1 MVVGQAYFR
10 LIMQVLT
17 FRFSSLLAAGLF
29 AAATTQA
36 QDVPARPA
44 PAAQPQEDAPVRPA
58 SPTRTSGAPRR
69 DALVPAAPSDEQ
81 SYRKEFVF
89 GVNFNNQGGL
99 LGGVSVRSSRVLE
112 DRLLRFWSLEGVML
126 KNAKE
131 ERLNTLVGG
140 SFINRKT
147 NYAFVLRPSV
157 GIQRILFRKAVDAGV
172 QVNGLVSIGPSIGL
186 LMPYYINY
194 DRTAARNGT
203 APNPG
208 SDDIVNEQYDPF
220 RHTDLDAILDHG
232 PLFSGIGQTRVVP
245 GIHFRGGLSFEY
257 GRYRDAVTGAEVGF
271 LLEGFTKRLLILSPG
286 NLSEVDA
293 LNRQFFPSVYLTLY
307 FGHRS

>member
-1 MVVGQAYFR
+1 MLPSF
-10 LIMQVLT
+10 
-17 FRFSSLLAAGLF
+17 FPRFGGLLLAGLLAA
-29 AAATTQA
+29 AAAQA
-36 QDVPARPA
+36 Q
-44 PAAQPQEDAPVRPA
+44 APVRSVA
-58 SPTRTSGAPRR
+58 
-69 DALVPAAPSDEQ
+69 VPAAPSDEQ

-89 GVNFNNQGGL
+89 GVNFNSQGGL
-99 LGGVSVRSSRVLE
+99 LGGASVRSSRVLG
-112 DRLLRFWSLEGVML
+112 DRLLRFWSIEGVML

-131 ERLNTLVGG
+131 ERFTNQYTGG

-157 GIQRILFRKAVDAGV
+157 GMQRILFRKAADAGV

-194 DRTAARNGT
+194 DVTAARNGT
-203 APNPG
+203 LPNLQ

-220 RHTDLDAILDHG
+220 KHTDYDAILDHG
-232 PLFSGIGQTRVVP
+232 PLFSGIGQTKVVP
-245 GIHFRGGLSFEY
+245 GVHLRAGLSFEY

-271 LLEGFTKRLLILSPG
+271 LLESFTKRLFILSPG
-286 NLSEVDA
+286 NNGRDKDE

>member
-1 MVVGQAYFR
+1 MLPSFSPRFGGFLLVG
-10 LIMQVLT
+10 
-17 FRFSSLLAAGLF
+17 LLAA
-29 AAATTQA
+29 AAAQA
-36 QDVPARPA
+36 QV
-44 PAAQPQEDAPVRPA
+44 PVRPA
-58 SPTRTSGAPRR
+58 TAS
-69 DALVPAAPSDEQ
+69 AAPSDEQ

-99 LGGVSVRSSRVLE
+99 LGGVSVRSSRVLGG
-112 DRLLRFWSLEGVML
+112 RLLRFWSLEGVML
-126 KNAKE
+126 KNEKE
-131 ERLNTLVGG
+131 DRFTTLVGG

-157 GIQRILFRKAVDAGV
+157 GIQRILFRKAADAGV

-203 APNPG
+203 APNLS

-220 RHTDLDAILDHG
+220 KHTDLDAILDHG
-232 PLFSGIGQTRVVP
+232 PLFSGIGQTQVVP
-245 GIHFRGGLSFEY
+245 GVHFRAGLSFEY

-271 LLEGFTKRLLILSPG
+271 LLEGYTKRLLILSPG